1 MQSNA
6 VEQLRFEYEHHLF
19 QGLIR
24 ESEIQ
29 IWQQENTRQNYFNLR
44 KRHLLGTAVKITANL
59 FPELDGIYQN
69 CLKRIGGQLTGH
81 LYVHQSSEYNAN
93 IYSHKQRF
101 DVLLTS
107 AVVKDFS
114 SAEIAFV
121 IGHELGHAL
130 FEHSNIPAGVLL
142 FDQNAPAIS
151 NELAKRLFQW
161 SRAAEISAD
170 RVGFLTCG
178 SLSTAANAFFK
189 TASGIHFQDDNRI
202 VQALRTQF
210 EEIKALTAEMD
221 SVTLSTHPLIPIR
234 FKSLELIS
242 LDLLSFRNTG
252 KPLNLRDLQAINR
265 QVQEVLIQT
274 DPVKLEAFSN
284 DSPSPTMSTQ
294 ENLALMALC
303 LLYMAISDKLLT
315 LHEENFIRDLIQE
328 AQGNLQIDSILVDYR
343 TNPAVFQKALLEEI
357 GQCQYDISQDQ
368 MLTILHQCLLMCQNP
383 LNYQE
388 SNAMRRL
395 CRTLNKDEGL
405 LDSLLSTH

>member
-1 MQSNA
+1 MQTNA
-6 VEQLRFEYEHHLF
+6 VEQLRFEYESHLF

-24 ESEIQ
+24 ESEVQ
-29 IWQQENTRQNYFNLR
+29 AWQQENTRQNYFNLR
-44 KRHLLGTAVKITANL
+44 KRHLLGTAVKITSTL
-59 FPELDGIYQN
+59 FPELDGIYQD
-69 CLKRIGGQLTGH
+69 CLHRIGGQLTGH

-93 IYSHKQRF
+93 IYSHNQRF

-107 AVVKDFS
+107 ALVKDFS
-114 SAEIAFV
+114 SSEIAFV

-142 FDQNAPAIS
+142 FDKDAPAIS

-189 TASGIHFQDDNRI
+189 TASGIHFSDDNRI
-202 VQALRTQF
+202 VQALRAQF

-221 SVTLSTHPLIPIR
+221 SVGLSTHPLIPIR

-252 KPLNLRDLQAINR
+252 KPLNQRDLQMINS

-274 DPVKLEAFSN
+274 DPVKLEAFAN
-284 DSPSPTMSTQ
+284 DSPPPTVSTQ

-303 LLYMAISDKLLT
+303 LLYVAISDKRLT
-315 LHEENFIRDLIQE
+315 LNEEKFIRDLIQQ
-328 AQGNLQIDSILVDYR
+328 AQGNLQIDSILADYR
-343 TNPAVFQKALLEEI
+343 ANPVIFQKALREEI
-357 GQCQYDISQDQ
+357 GHCHCDISQDQ
-368 MLTILHQCLLMCQNP
+368 MITVLHHCLLMCQYPVNHK
-383 LNYQE
+383 E
-388 SNAMRRL
+388 IEAMRIL
-395 CRTLNKDEGL
+395 CKTLNKDEGL